1 MTVSRERQ
9 MSTEVHVDAKSSRED
24 EYQKI
29 AEEVSLQNLR
39 ISTAF

>member
-29 AEEVSLQNLR
+29 AEEVSLQE
-39 ISTAF
+39 F